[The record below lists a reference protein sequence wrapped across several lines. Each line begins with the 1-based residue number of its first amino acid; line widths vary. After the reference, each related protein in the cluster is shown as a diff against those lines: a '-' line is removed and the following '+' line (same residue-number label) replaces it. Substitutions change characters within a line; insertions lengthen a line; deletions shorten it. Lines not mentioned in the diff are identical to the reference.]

1 MITIVTINLNNKDG
15 LRQTIESVV
24 NQTYFDQIEYIIID
38 GGSTDG
44 SVDVIKEYE
53 DKISYWVSEPDK
65 GIYNAMNKGVDASN
79 GEYSLYLNSGDYLNS
94 NDIIEKVYNELD
106 KDIVYG
112 NENKLKPGRISSYNV
127 SLAKYPDVLEER
139 FFKTTA
145 LPHQSTFIK
154 TSLLKENKYSEDWK
168 LLGDWL
174 FFREMIMVKKV
185 SYKHIPIVISNYGL
199 DGVSTTMR
207 NIHEAEKKE
216 YYKNISL

>member
-1 MITIVTINLNNKDG
+1 MISIITINLNNRDG
-15 LRQTIESVV
+15 LRKTIESVIC
-24 NQTYFDQIEYIIID
+24 QTYFDKIEYIIID

-53 DKISYWVSEPDK
+53 DRISYWVSEKDS
-65 GIYNAMNKGVDASN
+65 GIYNAMNKGVDVSS
-79 GEYSLYLNSGDYLNS
+79 GDYSLYLNSGDYLNGA
-94 NDIIEKVYNELD
+94 DVIEKVYDKLD

-112 NENKLKPGRISSYNV
+112 DENKISNMLRLS
-127 SLAKYPDVLEER
+127 KYPDGLDEW
-139 FFKTTA
+139 FFKRTA

-168 LLGDWL
+168 LLGDWK

-199 DGVSTTMR
+199 DGVSTVQR
-207 NIHEAEKKE
+207 NLHNAEKEE
-216 YYKNISL
+216 YYRSI